1 MVVAELDPKSTILL
15 PAMKRQKKERG
26 VTVTGLLSTMTGV
39 LILLHFILPTAL

>member
-15 PAMKRQKKERG
+15 PAMKRQKERG